1 MNNDTKNAIFQLA
14 KTIVTGIFV
23 FVASLLVSKTGDNSL
38 PVVASAL
45 AGISVMC

>member
-23 FVASLLVSKTGDNSL
+23 FLASLLGAKTGDNSL
-38 PVVASAL
+38 PVVASAV
-45 AGISVMC
+45 AGLSIMC